1 MSAVSDPTARVRDW
15 VRAAKDGLGPW
26 NSIPDDRLATIGR
39 RCGPEEVAAIIAIL
53 DDLSRNRAA
62 LPAWDGDSYDDIGKA
77 QAMYVHIL
85 GTVGA
90 GHLAAVA
97 DGLRSGSW
105 DTRGWVTLAL
115 ERHGAPA
122 LPALHAARDAETDAN
137 TRQFMTEAVG
147 RLEAATGA
155 S

>member
-1 MSAVSDPTARVRDW
+1 MSDPTTPIRDW
-15 VRAAKDGLGPW
+15 VRAANDGLRPW
-26 NSIPDDRLATIGR
+26 SSIPEDRLAAIGR
-39 RCGPEEVAAIIAIL
+39 RCGPDEVAAIIALL
-53 DDLSRNRAA
+53 DELSQSRAD

-77 QAMYVHIL
+77 QAMYMHIL
-85 GTVGA
+85 GAVDA

-97 DGLRSGSW
+97 AGLRSGSW

-122 LPALHAARDAETDAN
+122 LPALHAARDAEPDAN

-147 RLEAATGA
+147 RLEAGRP